1 MYETKEKLTIKNAE
15 FITSAAKKEQF
26 INPDKPMIAVCGKSN
41 VGKSSFINMLAN
53 RKKLAKTSSEP
64 GRTRLVNYFD
74 FGQFVLADLPGYG
87 FAKVSKTEKE
97 KWAKTLNAFFEQK
110 QKLSHVLM
118 LVDCRHDPTADDVQ
132 MIEFLNYHTIPF
144 TVVLTKADKLSK
156 MQLSK
161 HIKAIAADLYLG
173 TGNLLA
179 TSAQT
184 AYGKEQVLDKIAHV
198 IGLYES
204 GALDG
209 EEEVTEGEDGE
220 A

>member
-1 MYETKEKLTIKNAE
+1 MYEAKEKLTVKNAE

-26 INPDKPMIAVCGKSN
+26 IHPDKPMIAVCGKSN

-74 FGQFVLADLPGYG
+74 FGQFLLADLPGYG
-87 FAKVSKTEKE
+87 FARVSKTEKD
-97 KWAKTLNAFFEQK
+97 KWAKTLSAFFEQK
-110 QKLSHVLM
+110 QEIAHVLM

-132 MIEFLNYHTIPF
+132 MIEFLNYHVIPF

-173 TGNLLA
+173 EKNLLA

-184 AYGKEQVLDKIAHV
+184 SYGKENVLEKIADV
-198 IGLYES
+198 IGLYER
-204 GALDG
+204 G
-209 EEEVTEGEDGE
+209 ELHGEPDETED
-220 A
+220 

>member
-1 MYETKEKLTIKNAE
+1 MYETKEKLTVKNAE

-26 INPDKPMIAVCGKSN
+26 IHPDKPMIAVCGKSN

-74 FGQFVLADLPGYG
+74 FGKFVLADLPGYG
-87 FAKVSKTEKE
+87 FARVSKTEKD
-97 KWAKTLNAFFEQK
+97 KWAKTLSAFFEQK
-110 QKLSHVLM
+110 KEIAHVLM

-132 MIEFLNYHTIPF
+132 MIEFLNYHVIPF

-161 HIKAIAADLYLG
+161 HVKGIAADLYLG
-173 TGNLLA
+173 EKNLLA

-184 AYGKEQVLDKIAHV
+184 AYGKESVFEKIADV
-198 IGLYES
+198 IGLYER
-204 GALDG
+204 G
-209 EEEVTEGEDGE
+209 ELQGEMDDAE
-220 A
+220 D